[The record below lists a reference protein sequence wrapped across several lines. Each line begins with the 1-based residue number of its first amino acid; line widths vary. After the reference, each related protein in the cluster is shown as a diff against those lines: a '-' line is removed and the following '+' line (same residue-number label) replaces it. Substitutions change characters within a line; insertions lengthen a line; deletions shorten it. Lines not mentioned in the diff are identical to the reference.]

1 MEERNFIDLFSLQ
14 ELIRGGVED
23 ALPGKV
29 WVRAEISEIKVKSNG
44 HCYLELSQESGE
56 GLAARANAVIWRSRY
71 AYIGRYFEAATGSPL
86 SKGQEVLL
94 RVQVTYHP
102 VWGLT
107 LTVDEVEAAFTVGE
121 RELQRRRTL
130 ERLAEEGL
138 MDLQARLRLNELP
151 YSLAVV
157 SAEDAA
163 GYGDFRR
170 HLLENPYGFAYRVD
184 LYPAAM
190 QGAAAPQ
197 SIADALA
204 AIGGVR
210 PAYDAVLILR
220 GGGSELD
227 LSCFDDYSL
236 AVAIARCSVP
246 VFTAIG
252 HDKDVHVAD
261 QVAFT
266 SVKTPTA
273 LADLFLDATAAEDH
287 RLETYGHRLKLAFRS
302 RLDAL
307 EAQVDKLELR
317 LKAGDPRNI
326 LRRGF
331 SLVLDEKGVR
341 IHSASGRRKG
351 DHIRVRFAD
360 GTLETEV
367 TEVRH
372 EEI

>member
-44 HCYLELSQESGE
+44 HCYLELSQENDE

-138 MDLQARLRLNELP
+138 MDLQARLRLSELP

-204 AIGGVR
+204 AIDGVR
-210 PAYDAVLILR
+210 PAY
-220 GGGSELD
+220 EPWPT
-227 LSCFDDYSL
+227 
-236 AVAIARCSVP
+236 CSWMRRRP
-246 VFTAIG
+246 KTIG
-252 HDKDVHVAD
+252 WK
-261 QVAFT
+261 
-266 SVKTPTA
+266 PT
-273 LADLFLDATAAEDH
+273 
-287 RLETYGHRLKLAFRS
+287 
-302 RLDAL
+302 
-307 EAQVDKLELR
+307 
-317 LKAGDPRNI
+317 
-326 LRRGF
+326 
-331 SLVLDEKGVR
+331 
-341 IHSASGRRKG
+341 
-351 DHIRVRFAD
+351 
-360 GTLETEV
+360 GTG
-367 TEVRH
+367 
-372 EEI
+372 

>member
-1 MEERNFIDLFSLQ
+1 MPSSSC
-14 ELIRGGVED
+14 
-23 ALPGKV
+23 A
-29 WVRAEISEIKVKSNG
+29 
-44 HCYLELSQESGE
+44 
-56 GLAARANAVIWRSRY
+56 
-71 AYIGRYFEAATGSPL
+71 
-86 SKGQEVLL
+86 
-94 RVQVTYHP
+94 
-102 VWGLT
+102 
-107 LTVDEVEAAFTVGE
+107 
-121 RELQRRRTL
+121 
-130 ERLAEEGL
+130 
-138 MDLQARLRLNELP
+138 
-151 YSLAVV
+151 
-157 SAEDAA
+157 
-163 GYGDFRR
+163 
-170 HLLENPYGFAYRVD
+170 
-184 LYPAAM
+184 
-190 QGAAAPQ
+190 AAAPQ

-326 LRRGF
+326 LRRGY

>member
-1 MEERNFIDLFSLQ
+1 M
-14 ELIRGGVED
+14 
-23 ALPGKV
+23 
-29 WVRAEISEIKVKSNG
+29 
-44 HCYLELSQESGE
+44 
-56 GLAARANAVIWRSRY
+56 
-71 AYIGRYFEAATGSPL
+71 
-86 SKGQEVLL
+86 
-94 RVQVTYHP
+94 
-102 VWGLT
+102 
-107 LTVDEVEAAFTVGE
+107 
-121 RELQRRRTL
+121 
-130 ERLAEEGL
+130 
-138 MDLQARLRLNELP
+138 
-151 YSLAVV
+151 
-157 SAEDAA
+157 
-163 GYGDFRR
+163 
-170 HLLENPYGFAYRVD
+170 
-184 LYPAAM
+184 
-190 QGAAAPQ
+190 
-197 SIADALA
+197 
-204 AIGGVR
+204 
-210 PAYDAVLILR
+210 
-220 GGGSELD
+220 
-227 LSCFDDYSL
+227 
-236 AVAIARCSVP
+236 AIARCSVP

-326 LRRGF
+326 LRRGY

-341 IHSASGRRKG
+341 IHSAAGRRKG

>member
-1 MEERNFIDLFSLQ
+1 MEDRNFIDLFSLQ
-14 ELIRGGVED
+14 EIIRGGVED

-44 HCYLELSQESGE
+44 HCYLELSQESEE
-56 GLAARANAVIWRSRY
+56 GLAARVNAVIWRSRY
-71 AYIGRYFEAATGSPL
+71 ACIGRYFEAATGSPL

-121 RELQRRRTL
+121 REMQRRRTL
-130 ERLAEEGL
+130 ERLSEEGQ
-138 MDLQARLRLNELP
+138 MDLQARLRLSELP

-197 SIADALA
+197 SIAEALS
-204 AIGGVR
+204 AIDGVR

-236 AVAIARCSVP
+236 AVAIARC

-302 RLDAL
+302 RLAAL

-341 IHSASGRRKG
+341 IHSAAGRRKG
-351 DHIRVRFAD
+351 EHIRVRFAD

>member
-1 MEERNFIDLFSLQ
+1 MEDRNFIDLFSLQ
-14 ELIRGGVED
+14 EIIRGGVED

-56 GLAARANAVIWRSRY
+56 GLAARVNAVIWRSRY
-71 AYIGRYFEAATGSPL
+71 AMIGRYFEAATGSPL

-138 MDLQARLRLNELP
+138 MDLQARLRLSELP

-220 GGGSELD
+220 GGGSEL
-227 LSCFDDYSL
+227 
-236 AVAIARCSVP
+236 
-246 VFTAIG
+246 

-341 IHSASGRRKG
+341 IHSAAGRRKG
-351 DHIRVRFAD
+351 EHVRVRFAD

>member
-1 MEERNFIDLFSLQ
+1 MEDRNFIDLFSLQ

-44 HCYLELSQESGE
+44 HCYLELSQENDE
-56 GLAARANAVIWRSRY
+56 GLAARVNAVIWRSRY

-121 RELQRRRTL
+121 REMQRRRTL

-138 MDLQARLRLNELP
+138 MDLQARLRLSELP

-326 LRRGF
+326 LRRGY

>member
-44 HCYLELSQESGE
+44 HCYLELSQENDE

-121 RELQRRRTL
+121 REMQRRRTL

-170 HLLENPYGFAYRVD
+170 HLLENPYGFAYRID

-236 AVAIARCSVP
+236 AVA
-246 VFTAIG
+246 
-252 HDKDVHVAD
+252 
-261 QVAFT
+261 
-266 SVKTPTA
+266 
-273 LADLFLDATAAEDH
+273 AEDH

-326 LRRGF
+326 LRRGY